1 MGNFCSNVHKSREGW
16 LKTPNKPR
24 RPATMCQNTTIP
36 TPNTTTTARATAT
49 TTTATAT
56 TSNTNIPLIIDTDS
70 CLFIADTSYDSQK

>member
-1 MGNFCSNVHKSREGW
+1 MGNFCSNMHKSREEW

-24 RPATMCQNTTIP
+24 RPATTSHTTIP
-36 TPNTTTTARATAT
+36 TSNAT
-49 TTTATAT
+49 TTTATATTATTTT

>member
-36 TPNTTTTARATAT
+36 TPNTATTATAT
-49 TTTATAT
+49 TTTTNTA
-56 TSNTNIPLIIDTDS
+56 NTNIPLIIDTDS